1 MRKFVLG
8 TTAAVLA
15 VAALAMPSPAHAYRF
30 FYGPRVFV
38 GVPFFAPP
46 VYVAPP
52 PVYVAPPAPVYVTPA
67 PVYSGS
73 RCYAG
78 PYVCPLDHPTPVGA
92 GCSCPTNGGRAYGD
106 AR

>member
-1 MRKFVLG
+1 MRKFVLR

-15 VAALAMPSPAHAYRF
+15 VAALAMPNPAHAYHY

-38 GVPFFAPP
+38 GVPLFAPP
-46 VYVAPP
+46 VYVPP
-52 PVYVAPPAPVYVTPA
+52 PVYYAPPPVYVTPA
-67 PVYSGS
+67 PAPIYAGA

-78 PYVCPLDHPTPVGA
+78 PYVCPLDRPTPVGA
-92 GCSCPTNGGRAYGD
+92 GCSCPTNAGRAYGD